1 MKRMLIPVQ
10 YRSSLLFTLLLI
22 GSLLTATQSR
32 SQELLIDSTKIQ
44 AHPRLL
50 LLKGE
55 EERIK
60 SEIRN
65 NVMWKNVHD
74 AILKECDTM
83 LKKHPV
89 ERTMIGRRLLQ
100 VSREGL
106 RRIFFLSYAWRT
118 TGKKKYF
125 SRCEEEM
132 LAVCRFNNWNPDHF
146 LDVAEMT
153 MAIAIGYDWL
163 YNELSEKSKA
173 TISKAIIE
181 KGINPSLDKKYNG
194 WLRGT
199 NNWNQV
205 CNTGISF
212 GALAVYEIQPQV
224 SMELL
229 RRAIT
234 SIVKPMKEYA
244 PAGNYK
250 EGYSYWGYG
259 TSFNVFFNSALEKI
273 FGTTFGL
280 NEQPGF
286 MESAS
291 FYQHLISQ
299 QGTPFNY
306 SDAGSLE
313 GLQPPMFWFADK
325 LNDPSLLFVEK
336 TYLLES
342 RYNARSNRLLPAAMI
357 WAKGISV
364 DKIVEPV
371 QKTWAG
377 KGENQV
383 VMMRTSWK
391 KKQGIYIGFKG
402 GSPSVSHGHMD
413 AGSFV
418 MDAGPVRW
426 SSDLGMQ
433 QYNSLESAGLSIWD
447 MSQGSQRWE
456 VFRYSNYSHSTL
468 TVNGHLQQV
477 KGNAPLVS
485 FSDDSLNMRAVL
497 DLSSNYS
504 QDLAAAKRGIA
515 IIDKQYVTI
524 RDELQTGDSS
534 CVIRWAMLTPAKV
547 VAIDGHQAQLENNGQ
562 KLFISVAGIPGVN
575 MQTWKTDPRHSYD
588 AVNPGTTLIGFEIT
602 VPAHTKTAYNVI
614 LVPGEGI
621 AIKRSDLKGLD
632 QW

>member
-1 MKRMLIPVQ
+1 MYIPVQ
-10 YRSSLLFTLLLI
+10 VKPALLFI
-22 GSLLTATQSR
+22 GILLTATISW
-32 SQELLIDSTKIQ
+32 SQMPLIDSTKIQ
-44 AHPRLL
+44 DHPRLL

-60 SEIRN
+60 TEIRN
-65 NVMWKNVHD
+65 NAIWKNVHD
-74 AILKECDTM
+74 AILKECDSIV
-83 LKKHPV
+83 KKYPV

-125 SRCEEEM
+125 NRCEEEM
-132 LAVCRFNNWNPDHF
+132 LAVCNFNNWNPDHF

-153 MAIAIGYDWL
+153 MAVAIGYDWL
-163 YNELSEKSKA
+163 YHDLSEKSKNV
-173 TISKAIIE
+173 IRKAIIE
-181 KGINPSLDKKYNG
+181 KGIDPSLDKKYNG

-205 CNTGISF
+205 CNAGISF
-212 GALAVYEIQPQV
+212 GALAVYEDQPQV
-224 SMELL
+224 TMELL
-229 RRAIT
+229 RRAVT
-234 SIVKPMKEYA
+234 SIVKPMIEYA

-299 QGTPFNY
+299 EGTPFNY

-313 GLQPPMFWFADK
+313 GLQPAMFWFADK
-325 LNDPSLLFVEK
+325 LNDPTLLFVEK
-336 TYLLES
+336 TYLIES
-342 RYNARSNRLLPAAMI
+342 KFNARTNRLLPAAMI
-357 WAKGISV
+357 WGKGIATE
-364 DKIVEPV
+364 KITEPA

-377 KGENQV
+377 KGDNQV

-391 KKQGIYIGFKG
+391 KDQGIYVGFKG

-418 MDAGPVRW
+418 MDAGASRW
-426 SSDLGMQ
+426 STDLGMQ

-456 VFRYSNYSHSTL
+456 VFRYSNFSHSTL
-468 TVNGHLQQV
+468 TVNERHQLV

-485 FSDDSLNMRAVL
+485 FSDDSMNMRAVL
-497 DLSSNYS
+497 DLGSVYK
-504 QDLAAAKRGIA
+504 QDLANAHRGIA
-515 IIDKQYVTI
+515 IINQQYVTI
-524 RDELQTGDSS
+524 RDELESGDST
-534 CVIRWAMLTPAKV
+534 CVIRWAMLTPAKI
-547 VAIDGHQAQLENNGQ
+547 VAIDGHQAQLESKGQ
-562 KLFISVAGIPGVN
+562 KLFISVAGLPGVKL
-575 MQTWKTDPRHSYD
+575 QTWRTDPPHSYD
-588 AVNPGTTLIGFEIT
+588 AVNPGTTLIGFEMSL
-602 VPAHTKTAYNVI
+602 PAHTKTAYNVI

-621 AIKRSDLKGLD
+621 ALKRSDLKGLD

>member
-1 MKRMLIPVQ
+1 MGI
-10 YRSSLLFTLLLI
+10 LL
-22 GSLLTATQSR
+22 SATTSR
-32 SQELLIDSTKIQ
+32 SQELFIDSTKIQ

-65 NVMWKNVHD
+65 NAMWKNVHD
-74 AILKECDTM
+74 AILKECDTI

-106 RRIFFLSYAWRT
+106 RRIFFLGYAWRT

-132 LAVCRFNNWNPDHF
+132 LAVCQFNNWNPDHF

-153 MAIAIGYDWL
+153 MAVAIGYDWL
-163 YNELSEKSKA
+163 YHELSEKSKA

-181 KGINPSLDKKYNG
+181 KGIEPSLDKKYNG

-212 GALAVYEIQPQV
+212 GALAVYEQQPQV
-224 SMELL
+224 TMDLL

-299 QGTPFNY
+299 QGSPFNY
-306 SDAGSLE
+306 SDAGTLE

-325 LNDPSLLFVEK
+325 LNDPSLLFIEK
-336 TYLLES
+336 KYLLES

-357 WAKGISV
+357 WGKGISI
-364 DKIVEPV
+364 DKIKEPAK
-371 QKTWAG
+371 KTWAG
-377 KGENQV
+377 KGDNQV

-391 KKQGIYIGFKG
+391 QDQGIYVGFKG
-402 GSPSVSHGHMD
+402 GSASVSHGHMD

-426 SSDLGMQ
+426 STDLGMQ

-497 DLSSNYS
+497 NLSSNYR
-504 QDLAAAKRGIA
+504 QDLAAARRGIA
-515 IIDKQYVTI
+515 IIDKRYVTV
-524 RDELQTGDSS
+524 RDELQTGDST
-534 CVIRWAMLTPAKV
+534 CVIRWAMLTPAKII
-547 VAIDGHQAQLENNGQ
+547 AIDGHQAQLESKGQ
-562 KLFISVAGIPGVN
+562 KLHISVAGIPGVK
-575 MQTWKTDPRHSYD
+575 MQTWRTDPPHSYD

-602 VPAHTKTAYNVI
+602 VPARTTIGYNVI

>member
-1 MKRMLIPVQ
+1 MKPA
-10 YRSSLLFTLLLI
+10 LLFI
-22 GSLLTATQSR
+22 GILLTATVSW
-32 SQELLIDSTKIQ
+32 SQMPLIDSAKIQ
-44 AHPRLL
+44 DHPRLL

-60 SEIRN
+60 TEIRN
-65 NVMWKNVHD
+65 NAIWKNVHD
-74 AILKECDTM
+74 AILKECDSI
-83 LKKHPV
+83 LKKYPV

-125 SRCEEEM
+125 NRCEEEM
-132 LAVCRFNNWNPDHF
+132 LAVCNFSNWNPDHF

-153 MAIAIGYDWL
+153 MAVAIGYDWL
-163 YNELSEKSKA
+163 YHDLSEKSKNV
-173 TISKAIIE
+173 IRKAIIE
-181 KGINPSLDKKYNG
+181 KGINPSLEKKYNG

-205 CNTGISF
+205 CNAGISF
-212 GALAVYEIQPQV
+212 GALAVYEDQPQV
-224 SMELL
+224 TMELL
-229 RRAIT
+229 RRAVT
-234 SIVKPMKEYA
+234 SIVKPMNEYA

-273 FGTTFGL
+273 FGTAFGL

-299 QGTPFNY
+299 EGAPFNY

-313 GLQPPMFWFADK
+313 GLQPAMFWFADK
-325 LNDPSLLFVEK
+325 LNDPTLLFVEK

-342 RYNARSNRLLPAAMI
+342 KFNARTNRLLPAAMI
-357 WAKGISV
+357 WGKGIATE
-364 DKIVEPV
+364 KINEPA

-377 KGENQV
+377 KGDNQV

-391 KKQGIYIGFKG
+391 KNQGIYVGFKG
-402 GSPSVSHGHMD
+402 GSPSVSHAHMD

-418 MDAGPVRW
+418 MDAGASRW
-426 SSDLGMQ
+426 SADLGMQ

-447 MSQGSQRWE
+447 MSQGSQRWD
-456 VFRYSNYSHSTL
+456 VFRYSNFSHSTL

-485 FSDDSLNMRAVL
+485 FSDDSMNTRAVL
-497 DLSSNYS
+497 DLTNIYK
-504 QDLAAAKRGIA
+504 QDLANARRGIA
-515 IIDKQYVTI
+515 IINKQYVTV
-524 RDELQTGDSS
+524 RDELESGDST
-534 CVIRWAMLTPAKV
+534 CIIRWTMLTPAKI
-547 VAIDGHQAQLENNGQ
+547 VAIDGHQAQLESKGQ
-562 KLFISVAGIPGVN
+562 KLFISVAGLPGVKL
-575 MQTWKTDPRHSYD
+575 QTWRTDPPHSYD
-588 AVNPGTTLIGFEIT
+588 AVNPGTTLIGFEMSL
-602 VPAHTKTAYNVI
+602 PARTKISFNVI

-621 AIKRSDLKGLD
+621 AIKRSDLKELD

>member
-1 MKRMLIPVQ
+1 MKRMQISFQIKSTLFFI
-10 YRSSLLFTLLLI
+10 SILLVASVTK
-22 GSLLTATQSR
+22 
-32 SQELLIDSTKIQ
+32 SQTPLIDSTKIGG
-44 AHPRLL
+44 HPRLL

-60 SEIRN
+60 TEIRN
-65 NVMWKNVHD
+65 NAIWKNVHD
-74 AILKECDTM
+74 AILKECDSIM
-83 LKKHPV
+83 KKHPV

-125 SRCEEEM
+125 NRCEEEM
-132 LAVCRFNNWNPDHF
+132 LAVCNFNNWNPDHF

-153 MAIAIGYDWL
+153 MAVAIGYDWL
-163 YNELSEKSKA
+163 YNDLSEKSKNI
-173 TISKAIIE
+173 ISKAIIE
-181 KGINPSLDKKYNG
+181 KGIEPSLDKKYNG

-205 CNTGISF
+205 CNAGISF
-212 GALAVYEIQPQV
+212 GALAVYENQPQV
-224 SMELL
+224 TMELL
-229 RRAIT
+229 RRAVA
-234 SIVKPMKEYA
+234 SIVKPMNEYA

-273 FGTTFGL
+273 FGTAFGL
-280 NEQPGF
+280 NEEPGF

-299 QGTPFNY
+299 EGTPFNY

-313 GLQPPMFWFADK
+313 GLQPAMFWFADK

-336 TYLLES
+336 NYLVES
-342 RYNARSNRLLPAAMI
+342 RFNARTNRLLPAAMI
-357 WAKGISV
+357 WGKGIAIE
-364 DKIVEPV
+364 KIREPV
-371 QKTWAG
+371 QRTWAG
-377 KGENQV
+377 KGDNQV

-391 KKQGIYIGFKG
+391 KDQGIYVGFKG

-418 MDAGPVRW
+418 MDAGASRW

-447 MSQGSQRWE
+447 MSQGSQRWD
-456 VFRYSNYSHSTL
+456 VFRYSNFSHSTL

-485 FSDDSLNMRAVL
+485 FSEDSMNMRAVL
-497 DLSSNYS
+497 DLGSIYK
-504 QDLAAAKRGIA
+504 QDLTNARRGIA
-515 IIDKQYVTI
+515 IINQQYVTV
-524 RDELQTGDSS
+524 RDELESGDSV
-534 CVIRWAMLTPAKV
+534 CVIRWTMLTPAKV
-547 VAIDGHQAQLENNGQ
+547 VTIDGHQAQLESKGQ
-562 KLFISVAGIPGVN
+562 KLFISVAGLPDVKL
-575 MQTWKTDPRHSYD
+575 QTWRTDPRHSYD
-588 AVNPGTTLIGFEIT
+588 AMNPGTTLIGFEIT

-621 AIKRSDLKGLD
+621 AIKRSDLKELD